1 MTTLCLK
8 IHKWRAQV
16 CCMAVVGLKTAALY
30 LFSKTLAFN
39 HFGRLIQFPRLMTEA
54 GHRKTDKN
62 CGWEISKN
70 QDSFKNPA
78 KKTFSRNLSN
88 EKSLRRRFRKKRKLP
103 TWWKKEESSSW
114 NRPKFLFKKVQ
125 IYFKDNRLLCRSLL
139 LFTIAM
145 TAIKDQI
152 KFFISW
158 RYKFCF
164 LCFQKL
170 VVGVWWVSEP
180 TSIFCPKLLSLLLLL
195 LSSLKFNQNLEGRNL
210 CLDQNFFPQSM
221 PQVQFQKLEAGAI

>member
-1 MTTLCLK
+1 MGNFEK
-8 IHKWRAQV
+8 SRFIHKSGQ
-16 CCMAVVGLKTAALY
+16 
-30 LFSKTLAFN
+30 
-39 HFGRLIQFPRLMTEA
+39 
-54 GHRKTDKN
+54 
-62 CGWEISKN
+62 
-70 QDSFKNPA
+70 
-78 KKTFSRNLSN
+78 KTFSRNLSN

-139 LFTIAM
+139 LFSNAM

-164 LCFQKL
+164 LCVQKL

-195 LSSLKFNQNLEGRNL
+195 LSSLKFNQNLGPE
-210 CLDQNFFPQSM
+210 FFSPIDASGEISK
-221 PQVQFQKLEAGAI
+221 VGSWRHLVAKKI